1 MDRNRIEASKQR
13 LMGMGY
19 FEKVEIAAVGADAL
33 NEKDVQI
40 RVQEKEGR
48 YNFRVG
54 AGASDVNSLF
64 GMAELSTD
72 NFDIMNPGNW
82 FYGGGQRAAAAGD
95 RRY

>member
-48 YNFRVG
+48 YNFRRRRGRVG
-54 AGASDVNSLF
+54 REQPGSAWPNSPPTI
-64 GMAELSTD
+64 STS
-72 NFDIMNPGNW
+72 
-82 FYGGGQRAAAAGD
+82 
-95 RRY
+95 